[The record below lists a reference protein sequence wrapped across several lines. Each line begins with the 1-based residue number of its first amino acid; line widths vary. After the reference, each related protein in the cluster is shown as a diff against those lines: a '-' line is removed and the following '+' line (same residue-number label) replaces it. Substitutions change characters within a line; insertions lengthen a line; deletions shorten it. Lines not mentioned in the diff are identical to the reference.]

1 MKFIKVQHEECDYQ
15 SLVAIPTNKMER
27 KMLQVLKYDLFDPED
42 ESMSPWHMERLGD
55 EQKVIAYAN
64 ALGWSNVTYN
74 GDDEY
79 PEYFEEGFGWNY
91 ITAIPSNTA
100 TIIAGYRLLGK
111 HRKVAMILKKI
122 KSLGYQ
128 GMIFNMEPGRQD
140 V

>member
-1 MKFIKVQHEECDYQ
+1 
-15 SLVAIPTNKMER
+15 
-27 KMLQVLKYDLFDPED
+27 
-42 ESMSPWHMERLGD
+42 MERLGD
-55 EQKVIAYAN
+55 EQKVVAYAN

-128 GMIFNMEPGRQD
+128 GMVFNMKPGRQA
-140 V
+140 